1 MRPDQGIEERQWERK
16 VRGRVFRLVFAI
28 FALIL
33 AGFLIWKLSSLILPI
48 IVGGLLAFLF
58 RPVKERFKIPWLP
71 HELQV
76 LCSFAAIGLLLFFAF
91 DTARKQI
98 PDDKQ
103 KLEFKVRLKYKSNEK
118 YQQLVTKSP
127 EAKSSMLLGLIRK
140 EVDPLM
146 DKVNELL
153 ELDPEEGKLFLKYRA
168 TVGRESSSWTAS
180 GTGKSPTEDKFL
192 AYFRANQNTRKYA
205 KPEEAPAAATAAT
218 AAVAAPVES
227 PAAANS
233 SSFEAW
239 ILAPLIFVFLGFDNG
254 QMRRYLIGLVPN
266 RYFELSLTL
275 LDRLDD
281 AIGKYLR
288 GTLTECFLV
297 GLTLCL
303 GLILLGI
310 PVGPAIAISV
320 IAGLVNAIPFLGT
333 LIALAI
339 CLSYALVAENIE
351 PLIPGLNSDNLPLY
365 VLLLVGITHVLDDV
379 VFQPFVLGSA
389 VNIHPLVVVVAI
401 ISGSLIMG
409 LWGMVFAIPTVV
421 VVKTAVETLFKE
433 LKDYRMI

>member
-1 MRPDQGIEERQWERK
+1 
-16 VRGRVFRLVFAI
+16 
-28 FALIL
+28 LISG
-33 AGFLIWKLSSLILPI
+33 GFLVWKLSSLVLPI
-48 IVGGLLAFLF
+48 IVGALLAFLF

-76 LCSFAAIGLLLFFAF
+76 LCSFAAIGLVLFFAF
-91 DTARKQI
+91 DTARKHI
-98 PDDKQ
+98 LDDKQ
-103 KLEFKVRLKYKSNEK
+103 RVEFKVRLKYKLNEK

-127 EAKSSMLLGLIRK
+127 EGKSSMLVGSIVR

-153 ELDPEEGKLFLKYRA
+153 ELEPEERELFLKYRA
-168 TVGRESSSWTAS
+168 GYN
-180 GTGKSPTEDKFL
+180 GPPNEDKFL
-192 AYFRANQNTRKYA
+192 EYFRANQNTHKYVT
-205 KPEEAPAAATAAT
+205 PEEATAAAPPGT
-218 AAVAAPVES
+218 AAVTAPVEP
-227 PAAANS
+227 PAAPKS
-233 SSFEAW
+233 SSLEAW

-254 QMRRYLIGLVPN
+254 QMRRYFIGLIPN

-288 GTLTECFLV
+288 GTLTECLLV
-297 GLTLCL
+297 GVTLCL

-310 PVGPAIAISV
+310 PVGPAVAISL
-320 IAGLVNAIPFLGT
+320 ISGLVNAIPWLGT
-333 LIALAI
+333 AIALAI
-339 CLSYALVAENIE
+339 CLSYALIAENIV
-351 PLIPGLNSDNLPLY
+351 PLIPGLNPNNLPLY
-365 VLLLVGITHVLDDV
+365 VLILVGIARVLDDV

-401 ISGSLIMG
+401 IGGSLILG

-421 VVKTAVETLFKE
+421 VVRTAVETLFKE